1 MGIKTNM
8 KDLKPR
14 RQVYKREITLLSHG
28 FSAPEHFPQG
38 KITVYPWDSEID
50 AFLVDRSRN
59 PEGNVILDLLQ
70 KCCNMNGC
78 PVDKFVFSEIH
89 PILLLSRALQYG
101 GTVSYESH
109 CPHCHARSMENI
121 NIPDDLRPAGLK
133 AEDYPGS
140 DTITLP
146 VCKDEMKIRPLL
158 VADHKKLEARLPE
171 DRALISDRVMQICL
185 GIVEVGG
192 GKPETLEEVAQ
203 WYAALDPVDCKFL
216 EEQLTEQSPHLD
228 TRIPHLCQT
237 CSRKFYHILQFDQEF
252 FRSRSGGQPN
262 PTVPKGV

>member
-28 FSAPEHFPQG
+28 YSAPEHFPNG
-38 KITVYPWDSEID
+38 KITVFPWDSEID
-50 AFLVDRSRN
+50 AFLVDRTRS

-70 KCCNMNGC
+70 KCCNLNGC

-101 GTVSYESH
+101 GTVEYESH
-109 CPHCHARSMENI
+109 CPHCHARERETI
-121 NIPDDLRPAGLK
+121 TIPDELRAAGQK
-133 AEDYPGS
+133 FADYPGW
-140 DTITLP
+140 DEITLP
-146 VCKDEMKIRPLL
+146 LTKDTVKIRPLQ
-158 VADHKKLEARLPE
+158 VGDHKKVENRVPE
-171 DRALISDRVMQICL
+171 DRTTVSDRVMYICL

-203 WYAALDPVDCKFL
+203 WYAALPPEDSKFL
-216 EEQLTEQSPHLD
+216 EDQQAELSPHLD
-228 TRIPHLCQT
+228 TRIPHLCKT
-237 CSRKFYHILQFDQEF
+237 CGRKFYHMLQFDQEF
-252 FRSRSGGQPN
+252 FRSRSGGQPI
-262 PTVPKGV
+262 PTVPQVV